1 MSQPPYA
8 YGQYPGQQPQ
18 QSYPYIPNTNQPPGL
33 SYGAVPQATSPAFI
47 TGNFAAINSS
57 FEQNGSRI
65 PGLGMGGGF
74 PSSVAALSY
83 PAMNDSLWRQGNVS
97 MLKGAPAP
105 ADTQPQKAGNQQ
117 TAPQAP
123 AAPADAS
130 HDGAQSAQNTAS
142 KDILEEGE
150 LSEGEFED
158 LYEPRH
164 STNAAKTKPSQA
176 SRPSSTALD
185 NQGSAGDA
193 DESSIYDTGS
203 SKGEIN
209 NDSTSASLPAVEE
222 DDEEYSPGEYGES
235 DVVRVRDRSGSY
247 SPYLSPREVHKEAPT
262 IARAPPRTERNI
274 STPQPVN
281 LSTTRDISTAHKP
294 IGLGTPRGQMSNP
307 TQSQS
312 ASGTPYKSVTEA
324 KKKAQEA
331 ILGLW
336 PLKVRYQNYID
347 EGVDPEV
354 VKGLFSELG
363 LDLPVQRAPVPAA
376 NSGTQKAPNPKPAT
390 QASPSE
396 VTSPALPNRSA
407 NQPVSKTNNAPSV
420 NMADK
425 KAEERKDKIA
435 RMLAEKKQKSAA
447 VQDTTKP
454 TASISPVAAAVP
466 APKPAESSPA
476 QLKAKTKAENT
487 LKLQQKLAALRKA
500 QEEAEAKRKQE
511 QTAPKLIP
519 ANVVYQVQSSDRSA
533 PDSAATA
540 TPQRSGQN
548 SPKADV
554 QTGSPNTKVP
564 GLALSSLSQP
574 GVPGRTL
581 KRPVAS
587 DFDGYSSSNSMLKRT
602 RTQERLIIDVSED
615 DDDDDDEDIEMDIGS
630 PIDGPPGA
638 AIQCMG
644 GGTPSRPNSLGTF
657 PPLSTAPAWRHKS
670 SPVQTPPE
678 QNHKLDHLHRQ
689 IEEAKKKIAEA
700 EAKKAAK
707 KPNGSVTPVISA
719 SPAPASNSSLKLP
732 KLSELAKA
740 TQRAKSERRE
750 RITSYHLPIVDAAL
764 KEKQDRLKQLQMEAA
779 QVELEVQ
786 ARLEERNRLNAEV
799 DALKD
804 ADADSINPI
813 FQSPLPTPDQSFA
826 DDYNRPQPPAQLP
839 ATTAAPRSPEV
850 PEANTTQGP
859 VPVSATANANIAQD
873 HSTKEPESQPEAT
886 EEDQASC
893 SDKSD
898 MDIDSSDSSSDEEEN
913 MNIEPV
919 ETGETAASSLI
930 KQTSATP
937 VEQAPSYAKE
947 SSRASSQEIAQE
959 KEMDES
965 DTSRSVSGSHSQTAI
980 QVANDADASLQ
991 ASVADISVDEEDPYE
1006 PVLAQISSTD
1016 KVQGSDEEEGEV
1028 DTLSSLSRMILT
1040 ASQIPDDDPYE
1051 PSPAQTVEAASD
1063 PNAKATSGEVQLR
1076 SPGERRLLTMTQAE
1090 EKPPTLS
1097 SKDLLSY
1104 ESPLRFFRAY
1114 RFHPKYTKEV
1124 RGGLR
1129 SKTYSSRVDCNLP
1142 LCPSSDERKSCP
1154 NGPSCQ
1160 YQHFSDMLASGE
1172 SRRFNTRC
1180 ATHHLDPGYSDIIA
1194 SLGSVDSYNGEQKG
1208 RFIDGL
1214 RKVLSDLKSDS
1225 SRLKDFDSITSAI
1238 IQYRRQFFGGD
1249 ETKVLPL
1256 EGVAI

>member
-18 QSYPYIPNTNQPPGL
+18 QNYPYIPNTSQPPGL
-33 SYGAVPQATSPAFI
+33 SYGAVPQAPSSAFI

-65 PGLGMGGGF
+65 PGLGMSGGF
-74 PSSVAALSY
+74 PSSVAAPSY
-83 PAMNDSLWRQGNVS
+83 PAVNDSLWRQGNVS
-97 MLKGAPAP
+97 MLKGAPATAP
-105 ADTQPQKAGNQQ
+105 AVIQPQKIVHQQ
-117 TAPQAP
+117 ADLQASAP
-123 AAPADAS
+123 APADAS
-130 HDGAQSAQNTAS
+130 HFGVRSAQTAGS
-142 KDILEEGE
+142 RDILEEGE

-164 STNAAKTKPSQA
+164 STNATKTKPSQA

-185 NQGSAGDA
+185 NQGSTGDA

-235 DVVRVRDRSGSY
+235 DAVRVRDRSGSY
-247 SPYLSPREVHKEAPT
+247 SPYLSPREVHKDAPT
-262 IARAPPRTERNI
+262 IARAPPRTERTV
-274 STPQPVN
+274 STPNPVP
-281 LSTTRDISTAHKP
+281 STTRGISSAHKP
-294 IGLGTPRGQMSNP
+294 VGLGTPSGQTSNP
-307 TQSQS
+307 AQSQS

-354 VKGLFSELG
+354 VKTLFAELG
-363 LDLPVQRAPVPAA
+363 LDLPVQKAPMPAVD
-376 NSGTQKAPNPKPAT
+376 SGAQKARNTAIQT
-390 QASPSE
+390 SPSE
-396 VTSPALPNRSA
+396 VTSSALPNRSA
-407 NQPVSKTNNAPSV
+407 NQPVSKPSSAGSV

-435 RMLAEKKQKSAA
+435 RMLAEKKQKSVAA
-447 VQDTTKP
+447 QDTTKT
-454 TASISPVAAAVP
+454 TASISPVVAAVP
-466 APKPAESSPA
+466 APKPTESSPA

-511 QTAPKLIP
+511 QTVPKQVP
-519 ANVVYQVQSSDRSA
+519 ANVASQVQSSDRSA
-533 PDSAATA
+533 PNSAATT

-548 SPKADV
+548 SPKADA
-554 QTGSPNTKVP
+554 QAGSPPATKVA
-564 GLALSSLSQP
+564 GLALPTLSQP
-574 GVPGRTL
+574 GAQARTL

-602 RTQERLIIDVSED
+602 RTQERLIIDVSDE
-615 DDDDDDEDIEMDIGS
+615 DDDDDEDVEMDIGS

-638 AIQCMG
+638 AIQSMG
-644 GGTPSRPNSLGTF
+644 GDTPSRPNSLGTF

-678 QNHKLDHLHRQ
+678 HNHKLDHLHRQ
-689 IEEAKKKIAEA
+689 IEEAKKRIAEA

-707 KPNGSVTPVISA
+707 KPNGSVTPVIGA
-719 SPAPASNSSLKLP
+719 TPAPASNSSLKLP

-804 ADADSINPI
+804 ADTDSTNPM

-826 DDYNRPQPPAQLP
+826 DDYTRSQPAAQSP
-839 ATTAAPRSPEV
+839 IPTATPRSPRI
-850 PEANTTQGP
+850 PEANITQAPTSASVTANVNTTQ
-859 VPVSATANANIAQD
+859 D
-873 HSTKEPESQPEAT
+873 HLTKEPESQPEAT
-886 EEDQASC
+886 EEDPASC

-898 MDIDSSDSSSDEEEN
+898 MDIDSSDSSSDEGED

-919 ETGETAASSLI
+919 ETGESAASLI
-930 KQTSATP
+930 KKTSAAS
-937 VEQAPSYAKE
+937 VEQAPSHAKE
-947 SSRASSQEIAQE
+947 ASRASSQEAAQE

-965 DTSRSVSGSHSQTAI
+965 DTSLSMAGSQSQTAI

-991 ASVADISVDEEDPYE
+991 ASVADVSVDEEDSYE
-1006 PVLAQISSTD
+1006 PVLGQISSTD
-1016 KVQGSDEEEGEV
+1016 KLQGSDEEDGEV
-1028 DTLSSLSRMILT
+1028 DTLSSLSHMILT

-1051 PSPAQTVEAASD
+1051 PSPAQPVEAASE

-1076 SPGERRLLTMTQAE
+1076 SPGERRLLTMAQAE
-1090 EKPPTLS
+1090 EQSPTLS

-1114 RFHPKYTKEV
+1114 RFHPKYMKEV

-1129 SKTYSSRVDCNLP
+1129 SKTYSSRVDCNTP
-1142 LCPSSDERKSCP
+1142 LCPSSEERKSCP

-1160 YQHFSDMLASGE
+1160 YQHFSDMLAS
-1172 SRRFNTRC
+1172 
-1180 ATHHLDPGYSDIIA
+1180 DSDIIA

-1208 RFIDGL
+1208 RFIEGL

-1238 IQYRRQFFGGD
+1238 LQYRRQFFGGD

>member
-8 YGQYPGQQPQ
+8 YGQYPGQQLQ
-18 QSYPYIPNTNQPPGL
+18 QSYPYMPNTSQPPGL
-33 SYGAVPQATSPAFI
+33 SYGAVPQAPSPSFI

-74 PSSVAALSY
+74 PSSAAAPSY
-83 PAMNDSLWRQGNVS
+83 PAVNDSLWRQGNVS

-105 ADTQPQKAGNQQ
+105 ADTQPQKTGNQQ

-130 HDGAQSAQNTAS
+130 HFGARSAQNTGS

-164 STNAAKTKPSQA
+164 STNAAKLKPSQA

-262 IARAPPRTERNI
+262 IARAPPRTERTF
-274 STPQPVN
+274 STPEPVH
-281 LSTTRDISTAHKP
+281 LSATRDISTAHKP

-307 TQSQS
+307 AQSQS

-363 LDLPVQRAPVPAA
+363 LDLPVQKAPVPVA
-376 NSGTQKAPNPKPAT
+376 NSGTQKAPKPAT
-390 QASPSE
+390 QASPLE
-396 VTSPALPNRSA
+396 VTSPALPNRSV

-435 RMLAEKKQKSAA
+435 RMLAEKKQKSAV

-466 APKPAESSPA
+466 APKPAGSSPA

-554 QTGSPNTKVP
+554 QTGSPATKVP

-574 GVPGRTL
+574 GVPGRSL

-615 DDDDDDEDIEMDIGS
+615 DDDDDDNDDDDDKDVEMDIGS

-638 AIQCMG
+638 AIQSMG

-657 PPLSTAPAWRHKS
+657 PPFSTVPAWRHKS

-804 ADADSINPI
+804 ADADAINPI

-839 ATTAAPRSPEV
+839 AITAVPRSPEV

-859 VPVSATANANIAQD
+859 VPVSVTANANIAQD
-873 HSTKEPESQPEAT
+873 PSTKEPGSQPEAT

-898 MDIDSSDSSSDEEEN
+898 MDIDSSSSSSDEEED

-919 ETGETAASSLI
+919 ETGETAASLI
-930 KQTSATP
+930 KQTSAASA
-937 VEQAPSYAKE
+937 EQAPSYAKE
-947 SSRASSQEIAQE
+947 SSRASSQEAAHE
-959 KEMDES
+959 KELDES

-1016 KVQGSDEEEGEV
+1016 RVQGSDEEEGEV
-1028 DTLSSLSRMILT
+1028 DTLSSLSHMILT

-1051 PSPAQTVEAASD
+1051 PSPAQPVQAASD

-1076 SPGERRLLTMTQAE
+1076 SPGERRLLTMAQAE

-1160 YQHFSDMLASGE
+1160 YQHFSDMLAS
-1172 SRRFNTRC
+1172 
-1180 ATHHLDPGYSDIIA
+1180 DSDIIA

-1256 EGVAI
+1256 EGVTI